1 MMNILN
7 SKNAKGFSLIEL
19 MIVIAIIGILVA
31 VALPQFQDMA
41 EGAKKTKSKQD
52 CDILVE
58 AVQKFNSLEGTTVQ
72 DKYMKELKGKY
83 ISTWETLRDPWGN
96 RYEQE
101 YRKGIVYSKGPDG
114 RHVDGGGSSSPAN
127 KDDIVVAYIGAL
139 TLVNAKLEVNP
150 KAGNFQ
156 DPAEINKCFDVL
168 HLYFNKEVA
177 VPSAVNLGS
186 AATAPAASTTS
197 DASAAASSF
206 RYYTSASASALPLG
220 AELPVD
226 LTAASS
232 GALVKWSQS
241 DAGDPAAS
249 PAPIISW
256 GSDSKEVVIKLAAGF
271 TSADPSKSL
280 IIPGTHFIN
289 LTGAKNNK
297 NPIFY
302 ESGGTQTADGG
313 ESSGAQILVKNYE

>member
-1 MMNILN
+1 MMNIVN
-7 SKNAKGFSLIEL
+7 SKNTKGFSLIEL

-114 RHVDGGGSSSPAN
+114 KHVAGGGSSNPSN

-156 DPAEINKCFDVL
+156 DPAELNKCFDVL

-177 VPSAVNLGS
+177 VPAVVNLGS
-186 AATAPAASTTS
+186 AANVSAPSTTS
-197 DASAAASSF
+197 DASAAASAF
-206 RYYTSASASALPLG
+206 RYYTSASNSAVPLG
-220 AELPVD
+220 TDLPSD
-226 LTAASS
+226 LTAAS
-232 GALVKWSQS
+232 AAAQIKWSQS
-241 DAGDPAAS
+241 DAGDPTLS
-249 PAPIISW
+249 PLPMITW
-256 GSDSKEVVIKLAAGF
+256 GCDSKEIIIKFAAGY
-271 TSADPSKSL
+271 TSADPSKNL
-280 IIPGTHFIN
+280 VIPGTHFMN

-302 ESGGTQTADGG
+302 ESGGTLTADGG
-313 ESSGAQILVKNYE
+313 EAAGAQVLIKNYE